1 MNPLKDL
8 ITSKSKLKC
17 KNVSDLTPTEYKDK
31 VLSARK
37 HAFAEIMRN
46 LSHLNVATISACRKY
61 RREAY
66 TRYRE
71 ENGLSIK
78 ESASVS
84 KAIWSDE
91 YIIPKPENLRRQKE
105 LQLKLYKAG
114 LLGITP
120 IYGCYR
126 EDGADAPTLEE
137 SFICFHTDYLYLMDT
152 VCKLGTLFEQ
162 DAVCVLKPNGER
174 GLLLKTSPKDIN
186 SDPSVKLYQPIA
198 YFKGFDANK
207 TRTPEKVLQECFSRV
222 NNANF
227 WWLPNNNAKL
237 QSYRIVTNLM
247 DSIPGLYPTEYRVLS
262 IKAYAKGREYTA
274 PDEVITTKKGVFS
287 SWYDLSNPHE
297 LRTKLHELILK
308 AMIHDEK
315 EWQEYLF

>member
-1 MNPLKDL
+1 M
-8 ITSKSKLKC
+8 IYKLDSL
-17 KNVSDLTPTEYKDK
+17 VGYDK
-31 VLSARK
+31 EKELYLQKILAARK
-37 HAFAEIMRN
+37 HEFNIVMN
-46 LSHLNVATISACRKY
+46 HLQEYSIATISATRAY

-66 TRYRE
+66 KEYRRLYNLTIKDE
-71 ENGLSIK
+71 VTESMLNSEPDFQQYRIGMQEN
-78 ESASVS
+78 
-84 KAIWSDE
+84 
-91 YIIPKPENLRRQKE
+91 IIRGRQ
-105 LQLKLYKAG
+105 LQQKLYKAN
-114 LLGITP
+114 LEAITP
-120 IYGCYR
+120 VFGLYYG
-126 EDGADAPTLEE
+126 ASE
-137 SFICFHTDYLYLMDT
+137 SSYICFHKDYLYLVET
-152 VCKLGTLFEQ
+152 ICKLGTLFEQ